1 MWNTPGGEDNLSR
14 AEYLRYMRK
23 GDRVPDTRPPSRCNG
38 LIQYYNS
45 ARSFAGVIDNPL
57 TMSVIEEWQRHTY
70 VVLDRW
76 ERECL
81 FAMDRALR
89 RSYSDVL
96 QYHAS
101 RKQVKTLVGGGKDK
115 DWKRAYG

>member
-1 MWNTPGGEDNLSR
+1 MK
-14 AEYLRYMRK
+14 K
-23 GDRVPDTRPPSRCNG
+23 GDRVPDLRVPSQCQG
-38 LIQYYNS
+38 LIQYYNN

-57 TMSVIEEWQRHTY
+57 TMSVIKDWQDHTY
-70 VVLDRW
+70 VSLDRW

-96 QYHAS
+96 KYHAT
-101 RKQVKTLVGGGKDK
+101 RKQVKALMESKP
-115 DWKRAYG
+115 R

>member
-1 MWNTPGGEDNLSR
+1 
-14 AEYLRYMRK
+14 MRK
-23 GDRVPDTRPPSRCNG
+23 GDRVPDLNPPSRCIG

-70 VVLDRW
+70 VQLDRW

-89 RSYSDVL
+89 HAYSEVVK
-96 QYHAS
+96 YHAG
-101 RKQVKTLVGGGKDK
+101 RKQVKALVNGGKDK
-115 DWKRAYG
+115 DWMRANG

>member
-1 MWNTPGGEDNLSR
+1 MKKGNL
-14 AEYLRYMRK
+14 
-23 GDRVPDTRPPSRCNG
+23 VPDTKPPSRCQG
-38 LIQYYNS
+38 LIQYYNN

-57 TMSVIEEWQRHTY
+57 TMSVIKDWQEHTY
-70 VVLDRW
+70 VSLDRW

-96 QYHAS
+96 RYHAS
-101 RKQVKTLVGGGKDK
+101 RKQVKALVDDRK
-115 DWKRAYG
+115 

>member
-1 MWNTPGGEDNLSR
+1 MKKGNL
-14 AEYLRYMRK
+14 
-23 GDRVPDTRPPSRCNG
+23 VPDTKPPSRCSG
-38 LIQYYNS
+38 LIQYYNN

-57 TMSVIEEWQRHTY
+57 TMSVIKDWQEHTY
-70 VVLDRW
+70 VSLDRW

-96 QYHAS
+96 RYHAS
-101 RKQVKTLVGGGKDK
+101 RKQVKALVDDRK
-115 DWKRAYG
+115 

>member
-1 MWNTPGGEDNLSR
+1 MTR
-14 AEYLRYMRK
+14 AEYLKYAK
-23 GDRVPDTRPPSRCNG
+23 QAAKIPDLNPPARCVG
-38 LIQYYNS
+38 LIQYFNS

-70 VVLDRW
+70 VTLERW
-76 ERECL
+76 ERECI

-96 QYHAS
+96 KYHAS
-101 RKQVKTLVGGGKDK
+101 RKQVK
-115 DWKRAYG
+115 A